1 MRREKMPPDVEER
14 VRRNGHIPTTFTATE
29 LLDMELPEPKFAVP
43 GILAQGLGILG
54 GKPKTGKSWKVLD
67 LGLAVAYGGRALG
80 SIKVEQGDVLYLALE
95 DTARR
100 LQDRLKK
107 LLADRQ
113 VAPERLTLACEWPR
127 MDEGG
132 MEMLHA
138 WCQEHPE
145 ARLIVIDTLAR
156 MKPRTA
162 GKDLYTEDYR
172 TGEILKKLADE
183 HTVALLGVHHLRKM
197 ESEDPLDL
205 LSGTLGLPG
214 AADTGLILRRP
225 RGQNV
230 ARLFITGRDIEEREL
245 AVEWSPANGRWNVVG
260 DAEEVLISE
269 ERQKIRGAISAADGP
284 MSPKEVS
291 EATGL
296 PHGSVKVMLPQMVE
310 AGLLSKAG
318 TGKYIINS
326 VNRTN
331 LVNPVNSVNRGDVE
345 RVNGVKGVKGSSG
358 GTSCGVKP
366 LSVEEVG
373 GELRRAGSGP
383 ARALANYLAS
393 PNDTRLG
400 YVSNAVL
407 MALGRDTAEAEAHT
421 GAVREAA
428 QAPINHPL
436 DCDCEACL

>member
-183 HTVALLGVHHLRKM
+183 HSVALLGVHHLRKM

-225 RGQNV
+225 RG
-230 ARLFITGRDIEEREL
+230 R
-245 AVEWSPANGRWNVVG
+245 NVVG

-269 ERQKIRGAISAADGP
+269 ERQKIRGAICAADGP

-310 AGLLSKAG
+310 TGLLSKAG

-400 YVSNAVL
+400 YISNAVL
-407 MALGRDTAEAEAHT
+407 VALGRDTAEAEAHT

-428 QAPINHPL
+428 QDPINHPL